1 MVAHILILFF
11 IQLLDDWSTLLKN
24 LKMSGIKKTKEVTN
38 SFAKRWAET
47 VIKFRWPVLGLSLL
61 LALGL
66 GSNAKMDFD
75 GDYHVFFSES
85 NPEMEAFDA
94 LQEKYSKDDNIV
106 LVLTPDNGDV
116 FTRENLAAIEELT
129 AEAWNTPY
137 SSRVDAV
144 TNFQYT
150 RAVDDDLFVDDLSFE
165 SMNKTDQE
173 VKEIR
178 ANALSEPLLVN
189 RLLNEK
195 GSLTAVNITVKLP
208 AKDSAVEIPE
218 VTTSVRQLIANFQE
232 SHPNFQV
239 HTSGL
244 VPLNTAFFESSMNDL
259 MLSMGMLLIV
269 IIITLLLTRNV
280 ASTFA
285 TLVVVLFSIMSAA
298 GFVGLMGIRL
308 TPPSSVFPTMI
319 LTLAV
324 ADSIHILITMLQKM
338 RQDGLDKTAA
348 LIESIRLNFVPV
360 LITSLTTVIG
370 FLTMNFGD
378 VPPFWHLG
386 NITAFGMTMA
396 FIYSTTTLPAL
407 MSVLPVKVKQRTKVE
422 AGKTS
427 WYTSFGK
434 LITQHPI
441 RWSLASIAVIG
452 VLTFFATK
460 NVFNDEFVNYF
471 DESVPFRTDTDYISK
486 NLTGIYNV
494 EFSIGSG
501 ESGGINNPEYLQ
513 NLNQFEDWLKEQPE
527 VVHVNAY
534 SEVAR
539 RVNRSMHGDDPAFY
553 KVPDNRE
560 EAAQYLLLYEL
571 SLPFGLDLNNQV
583 NVDKSETRLTATIEN
598 VSSVEM
604 IAFTKRAEGWLGNN
618 TPEVMHALGVSPT
631 LMFSTLGFRQAD
643 SMFIGNIIALLL
655 ISLILMFALRS
666 FKLGLLSIIPNVAP
680 VLVGFGIWALYKGQI
695 NTGMVIVF
703 GMTLGIIVDD
713 TVHFM
718 SKFLR
723 AQREYNYDA
732 RQAVIYAFETVG
744 KALVTTTLVLLA
756 GFLVLSTSSFALNS
770 YMARIT
776 AIIIPAALIIDF
788 ILLPSLLI
796 LVSKKSTNQL
806 SDNPLEIQPVPI
818 HNN

>member
-1 MVAHILILFF
+1 MN
-11 IQLLDDWSTLLKN
+11 S
-24 LKMSGIKKTKEVTN
+24 IKKNKEVAN
-38 SFAKRWAET
+38 NFAKRWAET
-47 VIKFRWPVLGLSLL
+47 VIRFKWSVLGLSLA

-66 GSNAKMDFD
+66 GFNAKMDFD

-94 LQEKYSKDDNIV
+94 LQEKYTKDDNIV
-106 LVLTPDNGDV
+106 IVLTPDEGDV
-116 FTRENLAAIEELT
+116 FTRENLVAIEELT
-129 AEAWNTPY
+129 EEAWNTPY
-137 SSRVDAV
+137 SSRVDAI

-150 RAVDDDLFVDDLSFE
+150 RAENDDLFVDDLSYE
-165 SMNKTDQE
+165 SANKTDD
-173 VKEIR
+173 EIKR
-178 ANALSEPLLVN
+178 IREHALSEPLLVN
-189 RLLNEK
+189 RLLDEK

-208 AKDSAVEIPE
+208 GKNSAVEIPE
-218 VTTSVRQLIANFQE
+218 VTASVRQLIANFQE

-259 MLSMGMLLIV
+259 MLTMGMFLIV
-269 IIITLLLTRNV
+269 IIITLLLTRNLS
-280 ASTFA
+280 STIA
-285 TLVVVLFSIMSAA
+285 TLVVVIFSIMSAA
-298 GFVGLMGIRL
+298 GFVGLTGIKL

-348 LIESIRLNFVPV
+348 LIESMRLNFMPV

-407 MSVLPVKVKQRTKVE
+407 MSILPVKVKQRTKAKAE
-422 AGKTS
+422 TTS

-434 LITQHPI
+434 IITQHPI
-441 RWSLASIAVIG
+441 RWSIASLMVIG
-452 VLTFFATK
+452 ILTVLATK
-460 NVFNDEFVNYF
+460 NDFNDEFVNYF
-471 DESVPFRTDTDYISK
+471 DESVPFRSETDYISE

-501 ESGGINNPEYLQ
+501 ESGGINNPAYLQ
-513 NLNQFEDWLKEQPE
+513 NLNQFEDWLNEQPE
-527 VVHVNAY
+527 VIHVNAY

-539 RVNRSMHGDDPAFY
+539 RVNRSMHGDDPTFY

-560 EAAQYLLLYEL
+560 EAAQFLLLYEL

-604 IAFTKRAEGWLGNN
+604 IAFTKRAENWLIKN
-618 TPEVMHALGVSPT
+618 TPDAMHALGVSPT
-631 LMFSTLGFRQAD
+631 LMFSTLGFRQAE
-643 SMFIGNIIALLL
+643 SMFIGNIIAVLL
-655 ISLILMFALRS
+655 ISLILIFALKN
-666 FKLGLLSIIPNVAP
+666 FKLGMLSIIPNVAP

-776 AIIIPAALIIDF
+776 SIIIPSALIIDF

-796 LVSKKSTNQL
+796 LISKKNTDQF
-806 SDNPLEIQPVPI
+806 SDNPVNVQQISLN
-818 HNN
+818 H